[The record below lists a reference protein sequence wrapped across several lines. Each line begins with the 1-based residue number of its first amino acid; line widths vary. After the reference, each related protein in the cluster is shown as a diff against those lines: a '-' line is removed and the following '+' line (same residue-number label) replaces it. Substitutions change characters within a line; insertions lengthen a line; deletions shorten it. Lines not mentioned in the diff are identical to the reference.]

1 MEAAQECYRLGTQ
14 RFPDISWPYSDF
26 VAAWPTGSDEPPAS
40 EDEFVRLA
48 CLHGVAGAAAA
59 LDREYL
65 RPLRPLLRRICR
77 SDDLTDTA
85 LQELRTKLLLPPA
98 PRLASYKPTSSL
110 RAWLSVVA
118 TRTALDV
125 VRRSAVHERREV
137 ELEEQLA
144 AMTEQ
149 PEQRL
154 LGAEQH
160 AILAAA
166 LRAAVRRL
174 PDEQRFAL
182 RMQLTAGW
190 NITQIG
196 RVLSVH
202 RATVARWLL
211 AAKDALRSTL
221 REELERLAPGP
232 AGGPLSALPSRLD
245 VSLSRVFATTGVH
258 SVEAAQ
264 R

>member
-14 RFPDISWPYSDF
+14 RFPDISWPWAEF
-26 VAAWPTGSDEPPAS
+26 AVAWSSAGEGRPGTAE
-40 EDEFVRLA
+40 EFLRLA
-48 CLHGVAGAAAA
+48 CLRGLPGAAAA
-59 LDREYL
+59 LDREFL
-65 RPLRPLLRRICR
+65 RPLRPVLRRICR
-77 SDDLTDTA
+77 SEDLTDTA

-98 PRLASYKPTSSL
+98 PRLDSYKPTSSL

-125 VRRSAVHERREV
+125 VRRSAVHERHEV

-149 PEQRL
+149 PEQRV
-154 LGAEQH
+154 LGAEQR
-160 AILAAA
+160 ALLAAA

-174 PDEQRFAL
+174 PHEQRFAL
-182 RMQLTAGW
+182 RMHVTANW
-190 NITQIG
+190 NIAQIG
-196 RVLSVH
+196 RVFSVH

-211 AAKDALRSTL
+211 AAKEALRGTL

-232 AGGPLSALPSRLD
+232 ADAALSSLPSQLD

-258 SVEAAQ
+258 GIEEAP